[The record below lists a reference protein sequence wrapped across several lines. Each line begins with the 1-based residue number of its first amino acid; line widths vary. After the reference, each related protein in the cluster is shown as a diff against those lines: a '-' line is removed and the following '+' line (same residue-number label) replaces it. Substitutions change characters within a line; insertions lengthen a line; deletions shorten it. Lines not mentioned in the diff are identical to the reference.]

1 MRKRLFSSL
10 LTAGLGLTLLSPAAW
25 ASPVEPDPT
34 ETTAETL
41 APAELPDADEL
52 AADDS
57 APAELPDADELAA
70 DDSALAGEAEA
81 AAAPGG
87 RLLLSNVHADVV
99 TAFWGAGALQLGSQ
113 ADFDGQLA
121 QRVDPASTTFVLSDA
136 ARTTLPAGFDFVG
149 AAGSEVW
156 LVTQTGNRTADQK
169 LTALWPG
176 FSTEHLPAGAV
187 DNDTVRLR
195 LHRVSGPA
203 GGKVELWQGGGAEEQ
218 GGGAEEQG
226 GGAEELK
233 RLWSNTDRQFS
244 TFSLPR
250 THMHTNW
257 AFTQPGVYRLQV
269 RALYSVGGQE
279 HTTDQFY
286 TFRVGEPVSRLAG
299 ANRYATAAQL
309 YFAGTQWGNHIVLAS
324 GENFADA
331 LAATPLA
338 GLLNAPLLLT
348 PRSGL
353 HAETRAALVTAR
365 QRGAEDLIIAGGTG
379 SVSQQVEDEVR
390 ALGFNVSREGGTNR
404 YATATAIARRIHN
417 FLEQER
423 RNVEAV
429 FVVDGT
435 NFADALATGPVAAQ
449 QSGIILLTN
458 GGALPRETAEAL
470 NTYAPRPIAVGG
482 AAQQATAHLQP
493 EVIVGK
499 SRYETAAAVAQ
510 RSAGSSDQLALAS
523 GTGFPDALAAGAYA
537 ARTNQVFL
545 LTDPARVPAPVAQA
559 IQAAPPALVTVVGGP
574 GSIQPAVTQ
583 ALTDQLEE
591 LTRKQ

>member
-1 MRKRLFSSL
+1 MRMRLLASL
-10 LTAGLGLTLLSPAAW
+10 LTAGLGLPLPTPAAW

-41 APAELPDADEL
+41 APA
-52 AADDS
+52 
-57 APAELPDADELAA
+57 PAELPVSDEIAVE
-70 DDSALAGEAEA
+70 DSALAGQAEA
-81 AAAPGG
+81 AAAPAG

-99 TAFWGAGALQLGSQ
+99 TAFWGDGALQLGSQ

-121 QRVDPASTTFVLSDA
+121 QRVDPANTTFVLSDA

-149 AAGSEVW
+149 AAGSDVW
-156 LVTQTGNRTADQK
+156 LATQRGERPDGR
-169 LTALWPG
+169 LSALWPG
-176 FSTEHLPAGAV
+176 FSTEHLPIGAV
-187 DNDTVRLR
+187 DNDTVALR
-195 LHRVSGPA
+195 LHQVSGPS
-203 GGKVELWQGGGAEEQ
+203 GGKVELWQGGGAEERR
-218 GGGAEEQG
+218 
-226 GGAEELK
+226 
-233 RLWSNTDRQFS
+233 RLWSSTDRQFT

-250 THMHTNW
+250 THMHANW
-257 AFTQPGVYRLQV
+257 AFTRPGVYRLQV

-279 HTTDQFY
+279 HATDQFY

-309 YFAGTQWGNHIVLAS
+309 YHNGSTWGNHVVLAS

-338 GLLNAPLLLT
+338 GLVNAPLLLT
-348 PRSGL
+348 PRNGL
-353 HAETRAALVTAR
+353 HAETRAALTTAR
-365 QRGAEDLIIAGGTG
+365 QRGADELIIAGGLG

-390 ALGFNVSREGGTNR
+390 ALGFQVSREGGTNR

-417 FLEQER
+417 FLEQEQ

-499 SRYETAAAVAQ
+499 SRYETAAAVAH
-510 RSAGSSDQLALAS
+510 RSAGRSDQLALAS

-574 GSIQPAVTQ
+574 GSIQPTVTQ